1 MNLMTKLVQQN
12 KSLALIL
19 VNQGQKF
26 VWVYITII
34 IIVTCLLTEKK
45 STSLML
51 IIRVSNFQPI
61 VVYEEY
67 LMDLV
72 LLNLEKYL

>member
-1 MNLMTKLVQQN
+1 MMLMAALVQQN

-19 VNQGQKF
+19 EKQEQKF

-34 IIVTCLLTEKK
+34 IIVTCLLTGKK
-45 STSLML
+45 SASLSL

-61 VVYEEY
+61 FVYEEY

-72 LLNLEKYL
+72 LSNLEYI

>member
-1 MNLMTKLVQQN
+1 MMLMAALVQQN

-19 VNQGQKF
+19 VKQEQKF
-26 VWVYITII
+26 VWVYITVI

-45 STSLML
+45 SASLSL

-61 VVYEEY
+61 FVYEEY
-67 LMDLV
+67 VMDLV
-72 LLNLEKYL
+72 LSNLEYV

>member
-1 MNLMTKLVQQN
+1 MMLMAALVQQN

-19 VNQGQKF
+19 VKQEQKF

-34 IIVTCLLTEKK
+34 IIVTCLLTGKK
-45 STSLML
+45 SASLSL

-61 VVYEEY
+61 FVYEEY

-72 LLNLEKYL
+72 LSNLEYI